1 MTNSSRITDEWV
13 EGVRGILDWTALS
26 VDSVDPGTLLKIG
39 RTAPSG
45 PMRGQDYL
53 RAVDTLRK
61 HDVRLKINTV
71 VRRHNL
77 SEDLTQFIIEAR
89 PERWKLLQVL
99 PVKGQ
104 NDDKVAQA
112 WFQTMSSAATFSGTG
127 TWKNMGSKW
136 CQSAMT

>member
-1 MTNSSRITDEWV
+1 
-13 EGVRGILDWTALS
+13 
-26 VDSVDPGTLLKIG
+26 
-39 RTAPSG
+39 
-45 PMRGQDYL
+45 MRGQDYL

-104 NDDKVAQA
+104 NDDKVAQSMVSDDE
-112 WFQTMSSAATFSGTG
+112 FGSYVQRNRHVEEYGIEVVPECNDLMTG
-127 TWKNMGSKW
+127 SYVMVDPCRRFFDNVAVPIPTVAPYWK
-136 CQSAMT
+136 